1 MVGMQRV
8 LVTGGSGYLAS
19 FCIAP
24 LLEQGLEVR
33 TTIRNLA
40 RADEVRAA
48 IGRLVVNTDR
58 LSFMAADLNDDAG
71 WAEAAAGCD
80 GVLHVA
86 SPFHAQTTAGDEFT
100 KTATDGAVR
109 VVKAALA
116 AGAER
121 IVLTSSIAAVSPE
134 EIPSDRLLDERDWT
148 DPNSNRISPYSRSK
162 TVAEKAAWDLVGQA
176 GEQSKLAVVNPG
188 GIFGPVLGSDYSFS
202 IRLIERLVKG
212 DMPGC
217 PKLGFNVVDVR
228 DTADLHIRALTQA
241 QAGGERFVASAG
253 FMWIREIA
261 ECLKRGL
268 GPDGARVPTRE
279 VPSAIVRFMS
289 LFDREVRSIT
299 PELGRKKAH
308 SGKKAKDLLGWDP
321 RPMDVTILDC
331 ARSLIEEGV
340 VQKAAA

>member
-1 MVGMQRV
+1 
-8 LVTGGSGYLAS
+8 
-19 FCIAP
+19 
-24 LLEQGLEVR
+24 
-33 TTIRNLA
+33 
-40 RADEVRAA
+40 
-48 IGRLVVNTDR
+48 
-58 LSFMAADLNDDAG
+58 
-71 WAEAAAGCD
+71 
-80 GVLHVA
+80 
-86 SPFHAQTTAGDEFT
+86 
-100 KTATDGAVR
+100 
-109 VVKAALA
+109 
-116 AGAER
+116 
-121 IVLTSSIAAVSPE
+121 
-134 EIPSDRLLDERDWT
+134 
-148 DPNSNRISPYSRSK
+148 
-162 TVAEKAAWDLVGQA
+162 
-176 GEQSKLAVVNPG
+176 
-188 GIFGPVLGSDYSFS
+188 
-202 IRLIERLVKG
+202 
-212 DMPGC
+212 MPGC